1 MKNQYY
7 HFNDEQKEIV
17 FSRYDM
23 PTPWMN
29 YLTNGEMF
37 TMISQAGGN
46 LSWYKS
52 PQIWRIGRYNF
63 YNLPTDE
70 CGMTIYIKD
79 KKTGE
84 VWNPTYM
91 PCRTKL
97 DFWESA
103 HGLGY
108 TRFKAEKDGVKVEL
122 KCFIGK
128 ENILVYA
135 MDIESKDDR
144 EIDVFACQEMAMMEY
159 LKEVQWQCYCK
170 QSQNILY
177 DKESDALVYEYFTD
191 MQARPEETPFVFFCS
206 DRKLASYDGDR
217 NKFLGA
223 YRSLREPISLER
235 GCCGNSELRGGEG
248 MFAGQISLSLKGGET
263 QSAAF
268 YLGTFEQNENVEQAT
283 AKIREGNYAKKA
295 FEYVKEYWSKRLSTF
310 QVETPDPSCQRMAN
324 VWNPLQAY
332 VNFLV
337 CREISYYATGTV
349 RGIGMRDCAQDILAN
364 IAYDL
369 QASKEKLKLLF
380 TQQYQSGKTNHYFY
394 PVEKRE
400 PVISDRSDNHMWLVF
415 TTYKILC
422 EEGKLDFLQE
432 VVPYYDGGEGT
443 ILEHIE
449 KSVNYCSGHIGK
461 DGLPLMLGSDWND
474 MLTSICK
481 KGKGESVFVAQMLV
495 IACKMLAEIYER
507 LGKDGSRYATIAK
520 TQEKVINEFA
530 WNEDRY
536 IRAVSDEGLHIGNR
550 NERCGAL
557 WLNSQSWAVIS
568 GVADKEKGNK
578 AFDTVMNTLDCGY
591 GLLKLYPP
599 LERNYPS
606 KENELTFAQP
616 GVGENGGV
624 FSHANT
630 WAIIALCMLGR
641 NQEAYKIYKELIPD
655 SVTTKFG
662 VERYCSEP
670 YIYSSNIRGP
680 RTTDAGKAGVS
691 WLTGTAAW
699 MQIALSEYIYGVQP
713 TLNGLVISPCI
724 PDEWEKVSAQRVF
737 RGTTYRIQI
746 DNTAK
751 CGNHV
756 KQIFVNGKKVEG
768 NLVFS
773 QEKNVDVLVVMGK
786 E

>member
-1 MKNQYY
+1 MKQNYY
-7 HFNDEQKEIV
+7 KFNDEEKEIV
-17 FSRYDM
+17 FNRYDM

-29 YLTNGEMF
+29 YLTNGTMF

-79 KKTGE
+79 KKTGA

-97 DFWESA
+97 DYWESA

-108 TRFKAEKDGVKVEL
+108 TRFLAKKDGVTVNL

-128 ENILVYA
+128 ENILVYSL
-135 MDIESKDDR
+135 DIESEDDR
-144 EIDVFACQEMAMMEY
+144 EIEVFACQEMAMMEY

-177 DKESDALVYEYFTD
+177 DKQNDALVYEYFTD
-191 MQARPEETPFVFFCS
+191 MQARPDETPFVFFCS
-206 DRKLASYDGDR
+206 DRKFTSYDGDR
-217 NKFLGA
+217 AKFLGA
-223 YRSLREPISLER
+223 YRSLREPVSLER
-235 GCCGNSELRGGEG
+235 GHCANSELRGGEG
-248 MFAGQISLSLKGGET
+248 MFAGQVSLTVKGGES
-263 QSAAF
+263 QSVAF
-268 YLGTFEQNENVEQAT
+268 YLGTFDQNMT
-283 AKIREGNYAKKA
+283 ASDVVPKIREGNYAKNA
-295 FEYVKEYWSKRLSTF
+295 FAFVKENWEKRLSAF
-310 QVETPDPSCQRMAN
+310 RVEVPDASCRRMAN

-364 IAYDL
+364 IAFDVES
-369 QASKEKLKLLF
+369 SKEKLKLLF
-380 TQQYQSGKTNHYFY
+380 TQQYQSGKTNHYCY
-394 PVEKRE
+394 PIEKRE
-400 PVISDRSDNHMWLVF
+400 PVISDRSDNHIWLVY
-415 TTYKILC
+415 TTYKIVC
-422 EEGKLDFLQE
+422 EEGKLDFLNE
-432 VVPYYDGGEGT
+432 VIPYYDGGEGT
-443 ILEHIE
+443 VLEHIE
-449 KSVNYCSGHIGK
+449 KSVNYCSDNIGEN
-461 DGLPLMLGSDWND
+461 GLPLMLGSDWND
-474 MLTSICK
+474 MLSNVCK
-481 KGKGESVFVAQMLV
+481 KGKGESVFVGQMLV
-495 IACKMLAEIYER
+495 IACRILIAIYEK
-507 LGKDGSRYATIAK
+507 LGKDSSKYQKIMQEQ
-520 TQEKVINEFA
+520 TQVINDFA

-536 IRAVSDEGLHIGNR
+536 IRAVSDEGLRIGNR
-550 NERCGAL
+550 DERCGAL

-568 GVADKEKGNK
+568 GVADKERGNK

-599 LERNYPS
+599 LQRNYPS

-641 NQEAYKIYKELIPD
+641 NKDAYKVYKELIPD
-655 SVTTKFG
+655 SVVNKFG

-680 RTTDAGKAGVS
+680 ITTDAGKAGVS
-691 WLTGTAAW
+691 WLTGTASW
-699 MQIALSEYIYGVQP
+699 MQIALEEYIYGVRP
-713 TLNGLVISPCI
+713 TLNGLELAPCI
-724 PDEWEKVSAQRVF
+724 PDEWDSVKICRKF
-737 RGTTYRIQI
+737 RNTEYNITV
-746 DNTAK
+746 DNAAK
-751 CGNHV
+751 CGNKV
-756 KQIFVNGKKVEG
+756 KRILVDGEEIQG
-768 NLVFS
+768 NLVRS
-773 QEKNVDVLVVMGK
+773 DKEKVNVLIVMG
-786 E
+786 

>member
-1 MKNQYY
+1 MENKYY

-23 PTPWMN
+23 PNPWIN

-37 TMISQAGGN
+37 TMISHAGGN

-52 PQIWRIGRYNF
+52 PLIWRIGRYNF

-84 VWNPTYM
+84 VWNPTLI

-108 TRFKAEKDGVKVEL
+108 TRFSAEKDGLRVDL

-128 ENILVYA
+128 ENVLVYA
-135 MDIESKDDR
+135 LDIKCEEDR

-159 LKEVQWQCYCK
+159 IKEVYWQCYCK

-177 DKESDALVYEYFTD
+177 DKQNDALVYEYFTD
-191 MQARPEETPFVFFCS
+191 MQVRPDETPFVFFCS
-206 DRKLASYDGDR
+206 DRKLDSFDGDR
-217 NKFLGA
+217 HKFLGA
-223 YRSLREPISLER
+223 YRSLREPIALER
-235 GCCGNSELRGGEG
+235 GKCSNSELRGGEG
-248 MFAGQISLSLKGGET
+248 MFAGQVSLSLTKGES
-263 QSAAF
+263 QSVAF
-268 YLGTFEQNENVEQAT
+268 YLGTFAQNETVT
-283 AKIREGNYAKKA
+283 DVISKIRKENYAQETFANIKK
-295 FEYVKEYWSKRLSTF
+295 EWTEKLSAI
-310 QVETPDPSCQRMAN
+310 QVEVPDKSCQRMAN

-337 CREISYYATGTV
+337 CRNISFYSTGTG

-364 IAYDL
+364 IPYDL
-369 QASKEKLKLLF
+369 QASKDKLKLLF
-380 TQQYQSGKTNHYFY
+380 SHQYQSGKTNNTIY
-394 PVEKRE
+394 PEERNE
-400 PVISDRSDNHMWLVF
+400 PSTVVKSDNHLWPVF
-415 TTYKILC
+415 TAYKILC

-432 VVPYYDGGEGT
+432 IVPYYDGGEGT
-443 ILEHIE
+443 ILEHLE
-449 KSVNYCSGHIGK
+449 KSVAFTVENIGVN
-461 DGLPLMLGSDWND
+461 GLPLMLGSDWND
-474 MLTSICK
+474 MLTSVCQ

-495 IACKMLAEIYER
+495 IACRILIDIYGR
-507 LGKDGSRYATIAK
+507 LGKDSSKYQAIK
-520 TQEKVINEFA
+520 ETQEKIINEFA

-536 IRAVSDEGLHIGNR
+536 IRAVSDEGLLIGNR

-557 WLNSQSWAVIS
+557 WINSQSWAVLS
-568 GVADKEKGNK
+568 GVADEEKGNK
-578 AFDTVMNTLDCGY
+578 AFDTVMKTLDCGY

-599 LERNYPS
+599 LQRNYPS

-641 NQEAYKIYKELIPD
+641 NEDAFKVYKELIPD
-655 SVTTKFG
+655 SVATKLG

-670 YIYSSNIRGP
+670 YIYSSNIRAP
-680 RTTDAGKAGVS
+680 HATDGGKAGVS
-691 WLTGTAAW
+691 WLTGTASW
-699 MQIALSEYIYGVQP
+699 MMIALSEYIYGVKP
-713 TLNGLVISPCI
+713 TLDGLVLSPCI
-724 PDEWEKVSAQRVF
+724 PNEWEEVKIQRRF
-737 RGTTYRIQI
+737 RDCVYNIRI
-746 DNTAK
+746 DNSAK
-751 CGNHV
+751 CGNKV
-756 KQIFVNGKKVEG
+756 KKVLVDGKEIQG
-768 NLVFS
+768 NLVYS
-773 QEKNVDVLVVMGK
+773 KEKKVDVLVIMG
-786 E
+786 